1 MSGNQVSFSGPL
13 TPMQVPS
20 GLALSGAI
28 YEAACTLRGQVWKED
43 AGGCLSRQI
52 QTPPPPP
59 LINSHFPVGL
69 EHPGGAIS
77 FYLKQ
82 RQASYLIYRRQGQ
95 VAPRLVAKVSF
106 KWKSGWRDIT
116 YIVPAIC

>member
-13 TPMQVPS
+13 TPVQVPS

-52 QTPPPPP
+52 RTPPPPP
-59 LINSHFPVGL
+59 LINSHFPVG
-69 EHPGGAIS
+69 PGAPWRGHFFLPEAETGILLDLQAPGAGGS
-77 FYLKQ
+77 S
-82 RQASYLIYRRQGQ
+82 AG
-95 VAPRLVAKVSF
+95 
-106 KWKSGWRDIT
+106 
-116 YIVPAIC
+116 C